1 MNKLTQLRLTAFL
14 LCRSF
19 YSLNAQKWFCAAQ
32 IGTTAYLGDVSEN
45 MAWQPNLKRTSSN
58 NSFLFHYKHTPI
70 MREIRYFLGCMALFI
85 ACLPMQTAFGFNFT
99 QSYIAQYKDL
109 AQQEQRLTGIPASI
123 KLAMALLESGSG
135 QSHLAV
141 YANNHFGI
149 KWWNVSTDGA
159 DFIEKFDD
167 AKDNHGRRIASRF
180 IKFNSVEDSYR
191 KHSEVLQRPRYQEL
205 FTYHISDYHSWAY
218 GLETCGYATIKGYGS
233 QLIALIDRY
242 NLSQYTLSEEPKP
255 DVISFE
261 KSPKITAKAPP
272 QYLGHPQ
279 PVNAVFT
286 PKQPVSMPVKP
297 SIESQFINSRG
308 EKVHYILS
316 EM

>member
-1 MNKLTQLRLTAFL
+1 
-14 LCRSF
+14 
-19 YSLNAQKWFCAAQ
+19 
-32 IGTTAYLGDVSEN
+32 
-45 MAWQPNLKRTSSN
+45 
-58 NSFLFHYKHTPI
+58 
-70 MREIRYFLGCMALFI
+70 MALII
-85 ACLPMQTAFGFNFT
+85 ACLPTQTAFGFNFA
-99 QSYIAQYKDL
+99 QNYITQYKDL

-141 YANNHFGI
+141 RGNNHFGI
-149 KWWNVSTDGA
+149 KWWNASNDGT

-191 KHSEVLQRPRYQEL
+191 KHSEVLQRPRYQAL

-218 GLETCGYATIKGYGS
+218 GLETCGYATSKGYGS

-242 NLSQYTLSEEPKP
+242 NLSQYTLPEEPAP

-261 KSPKITAKAPP
+261 SSPRITAKAPP

-279 PVNAVFT
+279 PVNVVST